1 MRDASCQQCGGV
13 IRGHRKMCFSNG
25 YIPHSHKRMP
35 IAERYRNK
43 CTTPTLVSEHELRT
57 ILSTQ
62 GLIARSDLLLCH
74 KKTATRLRQQYRCI
88 AIERVGVGNW
98 HWNNTPVIAMH
109 LRPRCLRFI
118 FDSLTHIPIH
128 EHLPILFQQQP
139 EQDKYLSNVGSC
151 Q

>member
-109 LRPRCLRFI
+109 YAYVVFPCSTFNLFHTSDMLTSHHH
-118 FDSLTHIPIH
+118 SL
-128 EHLPILFQQQP
+128 
-139 EQDKYLSNVGSC
+139 DR
-151 Q
+151 